1 MSGSDVNLESSE
13 ARHALSHGDALR
25 FILGYVGPG
34 HLALLGAL
42 LVLTS
47 LSEGLGL
54 LLLVPVTQLI
64 VGIDATNLEPAW
76 LGDWANV
83 PPAVLLAGV
92 VALICARAA
101 LVYVTNYL
109 RTEIDLSFT
118 RDLRRDAHRALV
130 RAEWRWLAGR
140 HSADHEALLLGE
152 ANRAGMLLDQAL
164 FLASATITLL
174 VLIAAALL
182 ISPDLTLGV
191 LAIAA
196 IFALPFLILKGR
208 TARDAESY
216 ADAYAGLHREVSG
229 GLAHLRSARIAGAG
243 SVMEQRFSDAS
254 EQVRT
259 TELRYVRHGFMLV
272 AIVQAVAAALLA
284 GMVYFALIRGDVA
297 LSIFVPLLALLARS
311 APLAGA
317 ILQGIRQWRHAQPAL
332 ARLRG
337 LIEEARGHA
346 EVEFVGAG
354 SRPIQLERSIEL
366 KDVTLKFEG
375 REAPVF
381 HAFSASIAAN
391 SVTAITGP
399 SGSGKSSL
407 ADIVSGLIEPDG
419 GTVSVDD
426 TPLVGQARLQWRA
439 QVAYAEQAPFLFAG
453 SIAENIAWAA
463 PDTSFHEVQSALD
476 AASAD
481 FIDRLPE
488 GVNSAVQE
496 EGRGFSGG
504 EKQRLALARALLRK
518 PQLLILD
525 EVTASLDQSNKDAII
540 QSIEMMR
547 SKCTILILTHD
558 EQFAALA
565 DNVIDLSGLADESNG

>member
-34 HLALLGAL
+34 RLALLGTL

-64 VGIDATNLEPAW
+64 VGIDTNNLEPAW
-76 LGDWANV
+76 LAEWASL
-83 PPAVLLAGV
+83 PPAALLTGV

-109 RTEIDLSFT
+109 RTQIDLSFT

-152 ANRAGMLLDQAL
+152 ANRVGMLVDQAL

-182 ISPDLTLGV
+182 ISPVLTLGV
-191 LAIAA
+191 LAIAV

-243 SVMEQRFSDAS
+243 SVMEQRFADAS

-259 TELRYVRHGFMLV
+259 TELLYVRHGFVLV
-272 AIVQAVAAALLA
+272 AIVQAVAAILLA
-284 GMVYFALIRGDVA
+284 GLVYFALIEGDVA

-311 APLAGA
+311 APLAGT

-337 LIEEARGHA
+337 LIGEARDHA
-346 EVEFVGAG
+346 EVEPAVVG
-354 SRPIQLERSIEL
+354 SQSLKLERSLEL
-366 KDVTLKFEG
+366 KGVTLKFEA

-381 HAFSASIAAN
+381 QNFSAFIPAN
-391 SVTAITGP
+391 SITAITGP

-407 ADIVSGLIEPDG
+407 ADIVSGLIEPDS

-426 TPLVGQARLQWRA
+426 TSLTGQARLQWRA
-439 QVAYAEQAPFLFAG
+439 QVAYAEQTPFLFAG
-453 SIAENIAWAA
+453 SIAENIAWAV
-463 PDTSFHEVQSALD
+463 PDRSFQDVRSALD

-488 GVNSAVQE
+488 GADSPVQE
-496 EGRGFSGG
+496 EGRDFSGG

-525 EVTASLDQSNKDAII
+525 EVTASLDASNKAAIAAT
-540 QSIEMMR
+540 IEKLR
-547 SKCTILILTHD
+547 TQCTILILTHD

-565 DNVIDLSGLADESNG
+565 DNVIDLSDLTVNSSD